1 MREIII
7 TKQYVNFLPKTGELF
22 SVGPSVEDGYEHLEV
37 TEQELESLKLSK
49 IKWKITESF
58 LKGIDMF

>member
-1 MREIII
+1 M
-7 TKQYVNFLPKTGELF
+7 
-22 SVGPSVEDGYEHLEV
+22 EDGYEHLEV